1 MYFVLFVL
9 HDSTLCD
16 DVLLSWENAG
26 VQGVT
31 ILPSTGLNRMQKR
44 ALQEDMPIIPS
55 LEDFFSNNEE
65 GNRTLFTIVNGDE
78 MVDKILQATESVVGK
93 LSGPNTGI
101 LIVLP
106 TVRTY
111 GISSS

>member
-16 DVLLSWENAG
+16 DVLVAWEQAG
-26 VQGVT
+26 VKGVT

-44 ALQEDMPIIPS
+44 ALQEDMPIMPS
-55 LEDFFSNNEE
+55 LEDFFSSNEE
-65 GNRTLFTIVNGDE
+65 GNRTLFSVVNDDQ
-78 MVDKILQATESVVGK
+78 MVDNILEATESVVGE
-93 LSGPNTGI
+93 LSQPNTGV

-106 TVRTY
+106 VVKTY
-111 GISSS
+111 GIPS

>member
-16 DVLLSWENAG
+16 DLLLSWEQAG
-26 VQGVT
+26 VKGVT

-44 ALQEDMPIIPS
+44 ALQEDMPIMPS
-55 LEDFFSNNEE
+55 LEDFFSTNEV
-65 GNRTLFTIVNGDE
+65 GNRTLFTVVQDDD
-78 MVDKILQATESVVGK
+78 MVENVLHATEEVVGE
-93 LSGPNTGI
+93 LSQPNTGV

-106 TVRTY
+106 VVKTY
-111 GISSS
+111 GIPS